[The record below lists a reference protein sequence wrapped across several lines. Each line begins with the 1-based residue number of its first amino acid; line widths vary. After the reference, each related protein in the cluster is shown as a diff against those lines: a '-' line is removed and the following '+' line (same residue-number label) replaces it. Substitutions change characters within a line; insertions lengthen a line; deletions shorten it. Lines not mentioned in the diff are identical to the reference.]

1 MAVANPADSRGFG
14 RFLRWARRVD
24 TIRSPLP
31 SNLATSNLASAA
43 MSKSKRSGTP
53 VPGGAEAGAAAP
65 PLAARRPMARAT
77 RIGLFE
83 REVRERPARAALDL
97 LFARAEVISEGQRS
111 QRGGRDAYFGST
123 MLTFDLPALSVVI
136 RDACD
141 AATAVRLA
149 ALLETDASVG
159 KRVQELAR
167 REATRVSGAAPREV
181 STHVAIRAQGA
192 KVFIDVDIEASF

>member
-1 MAVANPADSRGFG
+1 
-14 RFLRWARRVD
+14 
-24 TIRSPLP
+24 
-31 SNLATSNLASAA
+31 
-43 MSKSKRSGTP
+43 
-53 VPGGAEAGAAAP
+53 
-65 PLAARRPMARAT
+65 MARAT

-123 MLTFDLPALSVVI
+123 MLTFDLPALGVLL

-149 ALLETDASVG
+149 GLLEADASVER
-159 KRVQELAR
+159 RVQELAK
-167 REATRVSGAAPREV
+167 REAARVCGAAPREV
-181 STHVAIRAQGA
+181 SAHITIRAQGP
-192 KVFIDVDIEASF
+192 KIFIDVDVEAGF

>member
-1 MAVANPADSRGFG
+1 MERGAFTPRIIGDSGGFCG
-14 RFLRWARRVD
+14 PRAAL
-24 TIRSPLP
+24 IRSRLRVQTM
-31 SNLATSNLASAA
+31 SLAVMT
-43 MSKSKRSGTP
+43 KIKRSGPPAPEET
-53 VPGGAEAGAAAP
+53 AAP
-65 PLAARRPMARAT
+65 PAEVPLAARRPMARAT

-97 LFARAEVISEGQRS
+97 LFARAEIISEGQRT

-149 ALLETDASVG
+149 ALLEADSSVA
-159 KRVQELAR
+159 KRVQDLAK
-167 REATRVSGAAPREV
+167 REAARVCGATPREV
-181 STHVAIRAQGA
+181 SAHVAIRAQGA
-192 KVFIDVDIEASF
+192 KIFIDVDVEATFK

>member
-1 MAVANPADSRGFG
+1 MTKTKRGGTTRARGAPGGRSGPRTDRAILPALRG
-14 RFLRWARRVD
+14 
-24 TIRSPLP
+24 
-31 SNLATSNLASAA
+31 ASAH
-43 MSKSKRSGTP
+43 
-53 VPGGAEAGAAAP
+53 GARDA
-65 PLAARRPMARAT
+65 
-77 RIGLFE
+77 RIGLVE

-141 AATAVRLA
+141 AGTAVRLA
-149 ALLETDASVG
+149 GLLETDPSVG

-167 REATRVSGAAPREV
+167 REAARRCGVAPREV
-181 STHVAIRAQGA
+181 SAHVAIRAQGA
-192 KVFIDVDIEASF
+192 TIFIDVDVEGTF

>member
-1 MAVANPADSRGFG
+1 
-14 RFLRWARRVD
+14 
-24 TIRSPLP
+24 
-31 SNLATSNLASAA
+31 
-43 MSKSKRSGTP
+43 MSKTKRSGTP
-53 VPGGAEAGAAAP
+53 APGGAEAGAAAP

-111 QRGGRDAYFGST
+111 QRGSRDAYFGST
-123 MLTFDLPALSVVI
+123 MLTFDLPALAVVI

-149 ALLETDASVG
+149 TLFETDASVG
-159 KRVQELAR
+159 KRVQELAK

>member
-1 MAVANPADSRGFG
+1 MK
-14 RFLRWARRVD
+14 
-24 TIRSPLP
+24 T
-31 SNLATSNLASAA
+31 
-43 MSKSKRSGTP
+43 KRSGTP
-53 VPGGAEAGAAAP
+53 EPQTPVADAGAPIAP
-65 PLAARRPMARAT
+65 ETAPLAARRPMARAT

-97 LFARAEVISEGQRS
+97 LFARAEVISEGQRT

-123 MLTFDLPALSVVI
+123 MLTFDLPDLSVLL

-149 ALLETDASVG
+149 GLLEDDPSVA

-167 REATRVSGAAPREV
+167 REAARVSGATPKEV
-181 STHVAIRAQGA
+181 STHVVIRAQGA
-192 KVFIDVDIEASF
+192 RVFIDVDVEATF

>member
-1 MAVANPADSRGFG
+1 VPTGLARSEGPARLEG
-14 RFLRWARRVD
+14 AR
-24 TIRSPLP
+24 PEGAP
-31 SNLATSNLASAA
+31 ALA
-43 MSKSKRSGTP
+43 P
-53 VPGGAEAGAAAP
+53 
-65 PLAARRPMARAT
+65 RRPMARAT

-149 ALLETDASVG
+149 ALLEADASVG
-159 KRVQELAR
+159 KRVQELAK

-192 KVFIDVDIEASF
+192 KVFIDVDVEATY

>member
-1 MAVANPADSRGFG
+1 V
-14 RFLRWARRVD
+14 
-24 TIRSPLP
+24 TK
-31 SNLATSNLASAA
+31 T
-43 MSKSKRSGTP
+43 KRSGTP
-53 VPGGAEAGAAAP
+53 EPEAVEP

-97 LFARAEVISEGQRS
+97 LFARAEVISEGQRT

-123 MLTFDLPALSVVI
+123 MLTFDLPALAVLL

-141 AATAVRLA
+141 AGTAVRLA
-149 ALLETDASVG
+149 SLLEEDASVG
-159 KRVQELAR
+159 KRVQELAK
-167 REATRVSGAAPREV
+167 REAARVSGATPREV

-192 KVFIDVDIEASF
+192 KVFIDVDVEASFG